1 MLQKLKAVDWRSN
14 VIYLIF
20 AGIILL
26 FSVLLFDRGFLT
38 GANLMNIARH
48 TAMISIMAVGMT
60 FVLSAEEIDLSFG
73 SVVALSAIVTALL
86 LRSTGSIFIA
96 VTAGLLCGVF
106 IGFINGLFVARIGIP
121 SFLVTLGMSGI
132 VLGLAR
138 WISHL

>member
-38 GANLMNIARH
+38 GANLMNIARQ

-73 SVVALSAIVTALL
+73 SVVALSAIVTSNTTIMQNHIRKPKKKRRTCSCAGK
-86 LRSTGSIFIA
+86 TTTKACANYGS
-96 VTAGLLCGVF
+96 L
-106 IGFINGLFVARIGIP
+106 
-121 SFLVTLGMSGI
+121 
-132 VLGLAR
+132 
-138 WISHL
+138 

>member
-38 GANLMNIARH
+38 GANLMNIARQ

-73 SVVALSAIVTALL
+73 SVVALSAIVTSN
-86 LRSTGSIFIA
+86 STI
-96 VTAGLLCGVF
+96 TPKRTLKRKPKPRKCLC
-106 IGFINGLFVARIGIP
+106 
-121 SFLVTLGMSGI
+121 SGKR
-132 VLGLAR
+132 VKNPCVNCGNA
-138 WISHL
+138 